1 MIKDVVNV
9 KKQQLI
15 KNGYKDFEDWASN
28 ENNIYIGRD
37 MSFYVPG
44 TFGSIWKNPFLVKK
58 SPSDMRKNTYTLDD
72 SLTKYRQYIESN
84 HNLVAKLK
92 DLDGKILG
100 CWCKPHRCHGDVLIE
115 LFEKH
120 HNKQ

>member
-28 ENNIYIGRD
+28 KNNIYIGRD

-58 SPSDMRKNTYTLDD
+58 SSSDMRKNTYTLDD

-84 HNLVAKLK
+84 YDLVAKLK

-115 LFEKH
+115 LFEKYH
-120 HNKQ
+120 SKQ